1 MRRFTLATMAAVLMG
16 LGISASSIAAP
27 GGAYLQNRVRSLGA
41 CHCRGRS
48 NPAFWKTK
56 MAGIAVA

>member
-1 MRRFTLATMAAVLMG
+1 MRRFTLATIAAVLMG

-27 GGAYLQNRVRSLGA
+27 GGASVQNRVRSLGA
-41 CHCRGRS
+41 CHCRGR